1 MLGIAGIFGIAG
13 MFGMFGIA
21 GMFGIV
27 GIAGIR
33 GCAAGCFGGAD
44 TPVMPPN
51 IANGSACCVSG
62 SGC

>member
-1 MLGIAGIFGIAG
+1 VLGIAG
-13 MFGMFGIA
+13 MFGMF
-21 GMFGIV
+21 

>member
-1 MLGIAGIFGIAG
+1 ML
-13 MFGMFGIA
+13 GIA
-21 GMFGIV
+21 GMFGIAGIFGML
-27 GIAGIR
+27 GIADMFGMFGIDGIR

-51 IANGSACCVSG
+51 IANGSACCA